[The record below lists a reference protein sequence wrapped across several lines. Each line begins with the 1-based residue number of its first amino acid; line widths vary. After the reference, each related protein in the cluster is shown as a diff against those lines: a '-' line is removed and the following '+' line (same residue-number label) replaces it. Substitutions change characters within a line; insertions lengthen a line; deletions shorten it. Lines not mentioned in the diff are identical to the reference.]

1 MKSAPT
7 QFDVKQSQGEGRV
20 QVTRSFTLQSAV
32 HSSGAVA
39 YVFLLPSLV
48 FLAVFTLWPIV
59 SVIWSSFRARQGREQ
74 VFVAL
79 QNYERLFTDPIIQ
92 QVLKNTLFYVTA
104 GVGFAVIGGL
114 LLALLLNQGLRNIGF
129 FRFPFLATIA
139 LPMVS
144 VASIWL
150 FLYSPRVGLFN
161 EILAGLG
168 LPLSN
173 WLNGRELA
181 LPALFVV
188 YLWKQLGYFALFYLA
203 ALQALPVDVL
213 EAAKLDGI
221 TLWQQLRFIIWP
233 LVSPTTYF
241 VSTISVLG
249 ALQQIDHVFVLTTG
263 GPNNATNMSLFYVYE
278 QGFKYFNIGTA
289 SAMTVI
295 LLAVLMTMA
304 ILQFVYLER
313 RVHYD

>member
-1 MKSAPT
+1 MTAYDDRLSKDLVNDFRRNRDARLSTRQWLELITEPVVSLLLLSAPL
-7 QFDVKQSQGEGRV
+7 VLIIGRYGMAGRV
-20 QVTRSFTLQSAV
+20 FV
-32 HSSGAVA
+32 
-39 YVFLLPSLV
+39 LV
-48 FLAVFTLWPIV
+48 LI
-59 SVIWSSFRARQGREQ
+59 
-74 VFVAL
+74 
-79 QNYERLFTDPIIQ
+79 
-92 QVLKNTLFYVTA
+92 A
-104 GVGFAVIGGL
+104 G
-114 LLALLLNQGLRNIGF
+114 
-129 FRFPFLATIA
+129 FLATIA

-161 EILAGLG
+161 EILGWLG

-181 LPALFVV
+181 LPALFAV

-221 TLWQQLRFIIWP
+221 TLWQKLRFIIWP

-241 VSTISVLG
+241 VSTIAVLG

-278 QGFKYFNIGTA
+278 QGFKYFNNGIA

>member
-1 MKSAPT
+1 MNQTKFSLKT
-7 QFDVKQSQGEGRV
+7 EGRV
-20 QVTRSFTLQSAV
+20 QATRPPSFIQTLSGSSAI
-32 HSSGAVA
+32 A
-39 YVFLLPSLV
+39 YIFLLPSLV
-48 FLAVFTLWPIV
+48 FLAVFTLWPIL
-59 SVIWSSFRARQGREQ
+59 SVIWGSFRARRGREQ
-74 VFVAL
+74 IFVGL
-79 QNYERLFTDPIIQ
+79 QNYERMFSDPVSQ
-92 QVLKNTLFYVTA
+92 QVLRNSLLYVTA
-104 GVGFAVIGGL
+104 GLVIAVIGGL
-114 LLALLLNQGLRNIGF
+114 LLAILMNQGLRNIGF

-161 EILAGLG
+161 EILGALG
-168 LPLSN
+168 LPRSN
-173 WLNGRELA
+173 WLSDRDLA

-203 ALQALPVDVL
+203 ALQALPADVL

-221 TLWQQLRFIIWP
+221 TFWQKLRFIIWP

-241 VSTISVLG
+241 VSTIAVLNS
-249 ALQQIDHVFVLTTG
+249 LQQIDHVYVLTAG

-278 QGFKYFNIGTA
+278 QGFKYFKTGIA

-295 LLAVLMTMA
+295 LLAVLLTMA
-304 ILQFVYLER
+304 ILQYVYLEKH
-313 RVHYD
+313 VHYD

>member
-1 MKSAPT
+1 MKSAPN
-7 QFDVKQSQGEGRV
+7 QFYVKRSQGEGRV
-20 QVTRSFTLQSAV
+20 QLTRSFTLPPAV
-32 HSSGAVA
+32 HNSGAVA

-48 FLAVFTLWPIV
+48 FLVVFTLWPIL
-59 SVIWSSFRARQGREQ
+59 SVIWTSFRVRQGREQ

-79 QNYERLFTDPIIQ
+79 QNYERMFSDPIIQ

-104 GVGFAVIGGL
+104 GVAFAVIGGL
-114 LLALLLNQGLRNIGF
+114 LLAILMNQGLRNIGF

-161 EILAGLG
+161 EILGGLG

-181 LPALFVV
+181 LPALFTV

-221 TLWQQLRFIIWP
+221 TSWQKLRFIIWP

-241 VSTISVLG
+241 VSTIAVLG
-249 ALQQIDHVFVLTTG
+249 ALQLIDHVFVLTNG

-278 QGFKYFNIGTA
+278 QGFKYFNNGLA

-304 ILQFVYLER
+304 ILQYVYLER

>member
-1 MKSAPT
+1 MNQT
-7 QFDVKQSQGEGRV
+7 DFSQTKREGRV
-20 QVTRSFTLQSAV
+20 QATRLSALISTLRG
-32 HSSGAVA
+32 SGTIA
-39 YVFLLPSLV
+39 YIFLLPSLI
-48 FLAVFTLWPIV
+48 FLAIFTLWPII
-59 SVIWSSFRARQGREQ
+59 SVIWTSFQARKGRTQ
-74 VFVAL
+74 IFVGL
-79 QNYERLFTDPIIQ
+79 QNYERMLSDPISQ
-92 QVLKNTLFYVTA
+92 QVIKNTVIYVTA
-104 GVGFAVIGGL
+104 GLVVSVIGGL
-114 LLALLLNQGLRNIGF
+114 LLAILMNQAIRNIGF

-161 EILAGLG
+161 EILGALG
-168 LPLSN
+168 LPRSN
-173 WLNGRELA
+173 WLSDRELA

-203 ALQALPVDVL
+203 ALQALPIDVL

-221 TLWQQLRFIIWP
+221 TFWQKLRYIIWP

-241 VSTISVLG
+241 VSTIAVLNS
-249 ALQQIDHVFVLTTG
+249 LQQVDHVFVLTAG

-278 QGFKYFNIGTA
+278 QGFKYFKTGIA

-295 LLAVLMTMA
+295 LLAVLLTMA
-304 ILQFVYLER
+304 ILQYVYLER
-313 RVHYD
+313 RVHYE

>member
-1 MKSAPT
+1 MFS
-7 QFDVKQSQGEGRV
+7 
-20 QVTRSFTLQSAV
+20 
-32 HSSGAVA
+32 
-39 YVFLLPSLV
+39 
-48 FLAVFTLWPIV
+48 
-59 SVIWSSFRARQGREQ
+59 
-74 VFVAL
+74 
-79 QNYERLFTDPIIQ
+79 DPIIQ

-104 GVGFAVIGGL
+104 GVAFAVIGGL
-114 LLALLLNQGLRNIGF
+114 LLAILMNQGLRNIGF

-161 EILAGLG
+161 EILGGLG

-181 LPALFVV
+181 LPALFAV

-221 TLWQQLRFIIWP
+221 TSVATVALYYLAASFANNLLCVNDSCAWRAATDRSCFCLDDRWTQQCHQYVPLLCLR
-233 LVSPTTYF
+233 T
-241 VSTISVLG
+241 G
-249 ALQQIDHVFVLTTG
+249 LQIFQYRHRIRYDC
-263 GPNNATNMSLFYVYE
+263 N
-278 QGFKYFNIGTA
+278 
-289 SAMTVI
+289 
-295 LLAVLMTMA
+295 LAGRAHDNGDFAVRLS
-304 ILQFVYLER
+304 
-313 RVHYD
+313 

>member
-1 MKSAPT
+1 MARSLTLSSAI
-7 QFDVKQSQGEGRV
+7 
-20 QVTRSFTLQSAV
+20 

-39 YVFLLPSLV
+39 YLFLLPSLI
-48 FLAVFTLWPIV
+48 FLAVFTIWPIV
-59 SVIWSSFRARQGREQ
+59 SVIWSSFHTLRGRAEI
-74 VFVAL
+74 FVGL
-79 QNYERLFTDPIIQ
+79 ENYERMFGDPFSQ
-92 QVLKNTLFYVTA
+92 QVIQNTVIYVTIA
-104 GVGFAVIGGL
+104 LLLSVFGGL
-114 LLALLLNQGLRNIGF
+114 LLAILMNQGLRNIGF

-161 EILAGLG
+161 EILGGLG
-168 LPLSN
+168 LPRSN
-173 WLNGRELA
+173 WLSDRELA
-181 LPALFVV
+181 LPGLFVV

-203 ALQALPVDVL
+203 ALQALSIDVL

-221 TLWQQLRFIIWP
+221 TFWQKLRFIIWP

-241 VSTISVLG
+241 VSTIAVLNS
-249 ALQQIDHVFVLTTG
+249 LQQVDHVFVLTGG
-263 GPNNATNMSLFYVYE
+263 GPNNASNLSLFYIYE
-278 QGFKYFNIGTA
+278 QGFKWFNTGNA

-295 LLAVLMTMA
+295 MLAVLLTMA
-304 ILQFVYLER
+304 ILQYVYLER

>member
-1 MKSAPT
+1 MERVSA
-7 QFDVKQSQGEGRV
+7 
-20 QVTRSFTLQSAV
+20 TRSLPFPRLLSGGSAI
-32 HSSGAVA
+32 A

-59 SVIWSSFRARQGREQ
+59 SVVWGSFHTRRGRNQ
-74 VFVAL
+74 VFVGL
-79 QNYERLFTDPIIQ
+79 DNFERMISDPISQ
-92 QVLKNTLFYVTA
+92 QVIKNTLAYVTA
-104 GVGFAVIGGL
+104 GLVIAVAGGL
-114 LLALLLNQGLRNIGF
+114 LLAILMNQGLRHIGF
-129 FRFPFLATIA
+129 FRFPFLATIG

-161 EILAGLG
+161 EILGGLG
-168 LPLSN
+168 LARSN
-173 WLNGRELA
+173 WLSDRDLA
-181 LPALFVV
+181 LPGLFAV
-188 YLWKQLGYFALFYLA
+188 YAWKQLGYFALFYLA

-221 TLWQQLRFIIWP
+221 TFWQKLRHIIWP

-241 VSTISVLG
+241 VVTIAVLNS
-249 ALQQIDHVFVLTTG
+249 LQQVDHIFVLTEG
-263 GPNNATNMSLFYVYE
+263 GPNNASNLSLYYVYQ
-278 QGFKYFNIGTA
+278 QGFKWFKTGIA

-295 LLAVLMTMA
+295 LLAILLTMA
-304 ILQFVYLER
+304 LLQFVYVER